1 MVRKNKRGKDEAVA
15 DKDSA
20 VIGAELVAL
29 KRRNPEAASGEMES
43 HAIDVNIPDDSI
55 PTKGKVHGNVSRQK
69 LKKETADI
77 ETADQGVDVDMVRKN
92 KRGKDEAVADKD
104 SAVIGA
110 ELVALK
116 RRNPEAASGEGKSHA
131 IDVNIPDDSIPT
143 KGRVHENV
151 SRQKLKKETADI
163 ETADQGV
170 DVDMVRKNKRGKDEA
185 VADKDSAV
193 IGAELVALKRR
204 NPEAASGEGKSHA
217 IDVNIPDDSI
227 PTKGKVHG
235 NVSRR
240 KLKKETA
247 DIETADQGVDVDMV
261 RKNKRG
267 KDEAVADK
275 ESAVIGAELVALK
288 RRNPEAASGEGK
300 SHAIDVNIPDDSIP
314 TKGKVHGNVS
324 RRKLKKETADI
335 ETADQGADID
345 MVRMNKREKDEA
357 VAGKESAAV
366 GAELFVLK
374 RRNTGT
380 AASEM
385 RSQAVEVNLP
395 DDFVHRDGSHAG
407 KGHLPVTQFDAEE
420 SGLNTPKSAGE
431 DAPLSENKSSRRRK
445 HSTKRR
451 RQRTSAGV
459 EHVAANVD
467 LVALVKRSPGT
478 SGASGAQAVGVNL
491 PDNTEHF
498 ENMKKKET
506 KKGRKKKSTKKDTGK
521 KNPKLDPEKQAPE
534 TAKAISDSEKTEPP
548 KRGRRSL
555 ITPRHSKEDLPKEGD
570 AHEPSQI
577 PPKSSKKKK
586 KKTKKAAGIEN
597 KEEAQNEKQR
607 SGDLTAEEVSL
618 DKSKK
623 TKKPKKKTKK
633 GTENKEE
640 PQNEKQKSGDLTAEE
655 VSLDKS
661 KKTKKPKKKTK
672 KGIENKEEPQ
682 NEKQKSGDLTAEEV
696 SLDKS
701 KKTKKPKKKTKKG
714 TENKEEPQNEKQK
727 SGDLTAEEVSLDKSK
742 KTKKPKK
749 KTKKGEESMNGSL
762 PMTMTSAAGIENKEE
777 PQNEKQKSG
786 DLTAEEVSL
795 DKSKKT
801 KKPKKKT
808 KKGEESM
815 NGSLPMTMTSAAGI
829 ENKEEPQNE
838 KQKSGD
844 LTAEEVSLD
853 KSKKT
858 KKPKKKTKKGEES
871 MNGSLPMTM
880 TSAAGIEN
888 KEEPQ
893 NEKQKS
899 GDLTAEEVSLDK
911 SKKTKKPKRKTK
923 KGTENKE
930 EPQNEKQRSGGLTAE
945 EVSLDKSKKTK
956 QPKKK
961 SKKNKSNE
969 KPSQILPDELQPN
982 VIPKAIG
989 EEANAEK
996 SPDAEEKH
1004 VAAAD
1009 DKASKPAVRAKT
1021 KRKKKTESK
1030 RKGGMNKQVKQE
1042 NVPVAEETSKQK
1054 MDEVEINKKDG
1065 NPKKKKKKQKDK

>member
-1 MVRKNKRGKDEAVA
+1 MVTRSKSKGISKTSAKAAHEQQHPMRINEKKMISASAQGEHRLPVAEHRKLEENKDRIKTRTEGTIKDQTNKCIKKESTADKESVALGADLSPQTKRRKEACGADMQSRAVGNNILDDALAGPAAIIKQKSPISPTYSEAAKSQGRMLSSKTKVAGSSTKEQQPAASLQVLKRQKKKADGQIQDKEGSVGLDGTTKRRKTEAMADKDNAAVGAEVIALKRRNKEALAAATQSNGADASIVADSNVAKNKVHEHTRVQKLIKETADTETADQGVDIHLDRTNKRGKDEAVA
-15 DKDSA
+15 DKESA
-20 VIGAELVAL
+20 VIGAELVAI
-29 KRRNPEAASGEMES
+29 KRRNPEAASGEVKS
-43 HAIDVNIPDDSI
+43 HAMDVNITDDSI
-55 PTKGKVHGNVSRQK
+55 PTKGKVHVNVSRRK

-77 ETADQGVDVDMVRKN
+77 ETA
-92 KRGKDEAVADKD
+92 A
-104 SAVIGA
+104 
-110 ELVALK
+110 
-116 RRNPEAASGEGKSHA
+116 
-131 IDVNIPDDSIPT
+131 
-143 KGRVHENV
+143 
-151 SRQKLKKETADI
+151 
-163 ETADQGV
+163 QGV

-586 KKTKKAAGIEN
+586 KKTKKGIEN

-607 SGDLTAEEVSL
+607 
-618 DKSKK
+618 
-623 TKKPKKKTKK
+623 
-633 GTENKEE
+633 
-640 PQNEKQKSGDLTAEE
+640 SGDLTAEE

-701 KKTKKPKKKTKKG
+701 KKTKK
-714 TENKEEPQNEKQK
+714 
-727 SGDLTAEEVSLDKSK
+727 S
-742 KTKKPKK
+742 
-749 KTKKGEESMNGSL
+749 
-762 PMTMTSAAGIENKEE
+762 
-777 PQNEKQKSG
+777 
-786 DLTAEEVSL
+786 
-795 DKSKKT
+795 
-801 KKPKKKT
+801 
-808 KKGEESM
+808 
-815 NGSLPMTMTSAAGI
+815 
-829 ENKEEPQNE
+829 
-838 KQKSGD
+838 
-844 LTAEEVSLD
+844 
-853 KSKKT
+853 
-858 KKPKKKTKKGEES
+858 
-871 MNGSLPMTM
+871 
-880 TSAAGIEN
+880 
-888 KEEPQ
+888 
-893 NEKQKS
+893 
-899 GDLTAEEVSLDK
+899 
-911 SKKTKKPKRKTK
+911 KRKTK
-923 KGTENKE
+923 KGIENKE